1 MPPRTSVQNMSSSVQ
16 KHAKRKDRHRRRSF
30 FFGLQV
36 AEMFFTAWLW
46 FWLAST
52 AMQQKCALL
61 HEQWGEAVEVQV
73 TFENMSSIFPPEL
86 RYFTDNVAW
95 QDRIKN
101 KPDKQQ
107 AWLFQWQ
114 SSLHVSVVQVSPKQ
128 MGALAPCDHTSNSRG
143 HNYQL
148 TGAAVS
154 IGPRSSSLKQKLVA
168 PVSLHNSKLDRR
180 IAYILH

>member
-1 MPPRTSVQNMSSSVQ
+1 MVLVGQ
-16 KHAKRKDRHRRRSF
+16 HC
-30 FFGLQV
+30 
-36 AEMFFTAWLW
+36 E
-46 FWLAST
+46 
-52 AMQQKCALL
+52 MQQKCALL

-95 QDRIKN
+95 QEDRIK
-101 KPDKQQ
+101 DKQQ

-114 SSLHVSVVQVSPKQ
+114 FSLHVSVVQVSPKQ
-128 MGALAPCDHTSNSRG
+128 VGALAPCDHTSNSCG

-148 TGAAVS
+148 TGAVVS

>member
-1 MPPRTSVQNMSSSVQ
+1 MVLVGQ
-16 KHAKRKDRHRRRSF
+16 HC
-30 FFGLQV
+30 
-36 AEMFFTAWLW
+36 E
-46 FWLAST
+46 
-52 AMQQKCALL
+52 MQQKCALL

-95 QDRIKN
+95 QEDRIK
-101 KPDKQQ
+101 DKQQ

-114 SSLHVSVVQVSPKQ
+114 FSLHVSVVQVSPKQ
-128 MGALAPCDHTSNSRG
+128 MGALAPCDHTSNSCG

-154 IGPRSSSLKQKLVA
+154 IGPGVA
-168 PVSLHNSKLDRR
+168 PSNRSWSPLYHFTIQSL
-180 IAYILH
+180 IAELHTFCTE